1 MRISCVSC
9 VFLTAVVGGVG
20 VCRTADGAVPAY
32 TLAGS
37 FQLPAG
43 AATFDV
49 LADGRVVA
57 MLGGEIHFQSSV
69 NSGVFSKG
77 GSVASS
83 LINPFGAS
91 FVKVSPGGTRL
102 AIGDGN
108 FGPSASVL
116 FVDVA
121 GLNPGADSAAAGV
134 VTANYDAAWGD
145 DSTLLVSGRSS
156 DLGSYVNRVDAL
168 TLTSATVLTGVGDG
182 SGGVGV
188 RNGRVFVGVGFDLDP
203 GIGTETGDVRAFD
216 LGALMGTGSALDYA
230 SSGVLAARALSGA
243 FLSFDAAGTLFV
255 GGGDFAGES
264 GFAVALDPDAV
275 AAALAGGPFAT
286 SATGLML
293 APAGNQFYSTVFNG
307 ATGEVLVRAF
317 GDDTVYRYAVPA
329 PSVGMMVL
337 FSGLF
342 AHRRRRG

>member
-1 MRISCVSC
+1 MRISCGSRVYLS
-9 VFLTAVVGGVG
+9 AVVGVFGVLRG
-20 VCRTADGAVPAY
+20 AEGAVPAY
-32 TLAGS
+32 TPAGS
-37 FQLPAG
+37 FQLPTG

-83 LINPFGAS
+83 LVNPFGAS

-116 FVDVA
+116 FVDIA

-134 VTANYDAAWGD
+134 MVPNYDAAWGD
-145 DSTLLVSGRSS
+145 DSTLLVSGAVFGS
-156 DLGSYVNRVDAL
+156 GSYVNRVDGV

-188 RNGRVFVGVGFDLDP
+188 RGGRVFVGAGFDLDP
-203 GIGTETGDVRAFD
+203 GIGTETGDIRAFD
-216 LGALMGTGSALDYA
+216 LGELLGAGSALDFS
-230 SSGVLAARALSGA
+230 SSGVRAARALSGA
-243 FLSFDAAGTLFV
+243 FLSFDGAGTLFV

-264 GFAVALDPDAV
+264 GFAAALDPDAV
-275 AAALAGGPFAT
+275 AAALAGGPAAT
-286 SATGLML
+286 SATGLMI
-293 APAGNQFYSTVFNG
+293 APAGKQFYSTVFNG